1 MKFYLNLLVAP
12 CRKKKKALLVISI
25 HIGNLRG
32 TKISLV
38 MSLTFQIFKSQS

>member
-12 CRKKKKALLVISI
+12 CRKKKALLVISI